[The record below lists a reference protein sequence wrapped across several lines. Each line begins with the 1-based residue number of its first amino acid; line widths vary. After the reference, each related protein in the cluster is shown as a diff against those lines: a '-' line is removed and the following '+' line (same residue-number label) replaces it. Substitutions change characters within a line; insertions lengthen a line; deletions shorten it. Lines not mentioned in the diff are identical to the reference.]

1 MAPER
6 FSRFLRSRQ
15 RPSLG
20 GDAVVTPTSAPTGAT
35 QPNSGSPSDDRGIPD
50 TAAIETT
57 RPGTSPSPAHV
68 DVPVPVPT
76 RGAPTPAHSD
86 VQPTVPHRSEGS
98 VDVPVIAHVEEVPS
112 VSPTSRP
119 LYRLDPA
126 KAQEHV
132 DRIRRFRI
140 LVMGRANAGKT
151 TILQRVCN
159 TTDQPEIFNGE
170 GEKVDATVVR
180 GSLTRGEHNIEDELV
195 FQSNPRFVFHDSRGF
210 EAGSEEQFN
219 MMKKF
224 VMDRAKTSKLDE
236 RIHAIWFCIP
246 LSESH
251 RMVTA
256 AETKFFDSCD
266 TGHVPV
272 IMLATKADALELD
285 ASEQLEDQGLS
296 VDDVQVEK
304 LQKEIMNNIMVKLKD
319 WLGKTM
325 FPPHDYLSLTGMQS
339 EGADCTPLLTCT
351 TNALKEEGLQQLL
364 VSTQQSNLELCME
377 FAIMKTLKGY
387 MNRQHQNLSPET
399 IAFSLSR
406 WFPYHY
412 WGDFES
418 GSNEPHPGPEEGYYR
433 SSWDLILNGNGQDIG
448 KEKLG
453 RTFFLGIS
461 YACCQPSIS
470 HSRQSLNIP
479 TFSTSKQYS
488 RQYIAENG
496 IGAILVFEY
505 LYFLLQVTAGRKD
518 IQEDLNLAAQ
528 EYQSSCIH
536 ANVNKLI
543 QEAFQSHSDNV
554 EVLCPILVKIAHQ
567 NRLSKM
573 LNGWS

>member
-406 WFPYHY
+406 WFPY
-412 WGDFES
+412 
-418 GSNEPHPGPEEGYYR
+418 
-433 SSWDLILNGNGQDIG
+433 
-448 KEKLG
+448 
-453 RTFFLGIS
+453 
-461 YACCQPSIS
+461 PSIS

-567 NRLSKM
+567 NRLCKI
-573 LNGWS
+573 LFPY